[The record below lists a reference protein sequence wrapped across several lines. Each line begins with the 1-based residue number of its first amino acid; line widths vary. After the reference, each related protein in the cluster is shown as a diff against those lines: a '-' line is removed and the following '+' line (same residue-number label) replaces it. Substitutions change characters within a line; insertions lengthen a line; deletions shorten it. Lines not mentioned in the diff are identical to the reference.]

1 MNFRRVI
8 FPGILAISVGVGVSS
23 ACSAP
28 DPGLVI
34 FSENPDK
41 IKPDSGVIGLT
52 DGGGTDDGST
62 APPPSAF
69 DGEPA
74 YIQTS
79 GASTDEQGHKN
90 AFGTTNP
97 AGHDCMTCHLPDA
110 TTPFIFGGTVFPP
123 DSGSDAGAANVEI
136 RVYDSVSGTAMA
148 TYSNSEG
155 NFYYLASIG
164 KPIPAGSLSGARNA
178 TTTQTMADHLT
189 GPTQGG
195 CNQGGTCHGGTQGTI
210 HLP

>member
-1 MNFRRVI
+1 MRIRGVI
-8 FPGILAISVGVGVSS
+8 FPGILAISAGLGMSS

-34 FSENPDK
+34 FSTNPAK
-41 IKPDSGVIGLT
+41 LEADSGVIGLN
-52 DGGGTDDGST
+52 DGGGLDGGSV

-79 GASTDEQGHKN
+79 GASTDRPEHQNK
-90 AFGTTNP
+90 FGNMNP

-123 DSGSDAGAANVEI
+123 DSGSDAGAPSVEV

-164 KPIPAGSLSGARNA
+164 KPIPAGSLVGARNA
-178 TTTQTMADHLT
+178 TASQTMADHLT
-189 GPTQGG
+189 GPSQGG
-195 CNQGGTCHGGTQGTI
+195 CNQTGTCHGGTEGLV
-210 HLP
+210 HVP